1 MLLSLYIEPM
11 IEKLN
16 NKYGSFFEAALIS
29 EIKAV
34 GTLKNVVAGTQLMH
48 IGQYIKS
55 MPLVLSGTLKIM
67 REDQEGDS
75 LLLYYLEQGETCAMT
90 LSCCLGDQ
98 KSEII
103 AIAESDAELIMIPIE
118 KMEAWTAQY
127 KSWRNFVFTSY
138 NHRIKDLLETVDS
151 IAFLKMDERLIKYL
165 EEKSRISE
173 DGIIHK
179 THQEIAYE
187 LHTSRVVISRLLKT
201 LERKGKIQIER
212 NRVKIIAF

>member
-1 MLLSLYIEPM
+1 MRLSLYIEPM

-29 EIKAV
+29 EIEAV
-34 GTLKNVVAGTQLMH
+34 GTLKKVSAGTQLMH

-55 MPLVLSGTLKIM
+55 MPLVLAGTLKIM

-90 LSCCLGDQ
+90 LSCCLGNQ

-103 AIAESDAELIMIPIE
+103 AIAESDSELIMIPIE

-138 NHRIKDLLETVDS
+138 NQRIKDLLETVDS

-179 THQEIAYE
+179 THQEIANE

>member
-1 MLLSLYIEPM
+1 MIDKLKSNYSALFEPP
-11 IEKLN
+11 
-16 NKYGSFFEAALIS
+16 LIS
-29 EIKAV
+29 EIESTGHLKKLES
-34 GTLKNVVAGTQLMH
+34 GTHLMH

-55 MPLVLSGTLKIM
+55 MPLVLTGILKIM

-90 LSCCLGDQ
+90 LNCCLGSQ

-103 AIAESDAELIMIPIE
+103 AVAESDTELIMIPIE
-118 KMEAWTAQY
+118 KMEVWTAQY
-127 KSWRNFVFTSY
+127 KSWRNFVFNTY

-165 EEKSRISE
+165 EEKSRISD

-179 THQEIAYE
+179 THQEIAHE
-187 LHTSRVVISRLLKT
+187 LHTSRVVISRLLKI
-201 LERKGKIQIER
+201 LERKGEITIER
-212 NRVKIIAF
+212 NRVKLLKI

>member
-34 GTLKNVVAGTQLMH
+34 GILKNVVEGTQLMH

-55 MPLVLSGTLKIM
+55 MPLMLSGTLKIM

-173 DGIIHK
+173 DGIIYK

-187 LHTSRVVISRLLKT
+187 LYTSRVVISRLLKT

-212 NRVKIIAF
+212 NRVKILEF